1 MEQTIKWFSADELP
15 KKGGHYLIAGRM
27 VVNNH
32 IKNVVVSCA
41 IQSYSLPRTVEEQN
55 GFWNETIKKDM
66 TIEYW
71 AEFPKSPL
79 VSTSD
84 NDLDACLKRTS
95 I

>member
-15 KKGGHYLIAGRM
+15 KKGGRYLISGRM
-27 VVNNH
+27 VVNHH
-32 IKNVVVSCA
+32 IENVVVSCYLLSRA
-41 IQSYSLPRTVEEQN
+41 VEEQKRVLN
-55 GFWNETIKKDM
+55 KIIEEDM

-84 NDLDACLKRTS
+84 NDLGAVE
-95 I
+95 